1 MAEDSGIPR
10 TEWAAA
16 CAGGAL
22 LLAAVGYLVWNAA
35 LSADSPPDV
44 AAAVVRVDRLDDGW
58 RALVRAD
65 NHGGTTAAEVAVVA
79 ELSRPGQPPE
89 RVTITFDYIP
99 ADSRRTGGVF
109 FRSDPAGGTLT
120 VRAIGYRDP

>member
-1 MAEDSGIPR
+1 MAEDTGIPR
-10 TEWAAA
+10 SEWAAA
-16 CAGGAL
+16 SVGGGL

-35 LSADSPPDV
+35 LSADAPPDV
-44 AAAVVRVDRLDDGW
+44 AAAVLRVDRLNDGW

-65 NHGGTTAAEVAVVA
+65 NHGGTTAAEVAVEA

-89 RVTITFDYIP
+89 RATITFDYIP
-99 ADSRRTGGVF
+99 ADSQRTGGVF
-109 FRSDPAGGTLT
+109 FRNDPGGGTVT